1 MINKINLLGVEITAE
16 SEKNILEEVSRLIKK
31 GKKFIIVTPNPEIL
45 IYAKKHKPY
54 QTILNHASVSLPD
67 GVGLLWAARMLQKP
81 LKTRIT
87 GVDFIE
93 KLCKHTKEEPVSM
106 GFLGGRTGVA
116 ERAAEC
122 LVRRYPWVK
131 VAFVGEE
138 WPQGYPGQKP
148 ERRTNQNLTQNQA
161 EDSPLETNVSKG
173 DVGVVLRTVQHN
185 SAKDGTKK
193 DSPIGLDRKKIDILF
208 VALGAPKQEEWIA
221 ENLPHLPVTAA
232 MGVGGSFDYLSGDIV
247 RAPGFIRALG
257 LEWLFRLAR
266 QPWRWK
272 RQLALVEFI
281 WLVLKEK
288 FGTTK

>member
-116 ERAAEC
+116 EKAAEC

-138 WPQGYPGQKP
+138 WPEAGFTAAQAQSDQVIKSSSHQVAEPSESIQHAREKSGSRSEKLAPSPYTLDPKG
-148 ERRTNQNLTQNQA
+148 RT
-161 EDSPLETNVSKG
+161 
-173 DVGVVLRTVQHN
+173 
-185 SAKDGTKK
+185 
-193 DSPIGLDRKKIDILF
+193 IDLLF